1 MKRILVPLDGSDFAE
16 GALSTAVALAMRDG
30 AKLQLLCVV
39 PTEPPF
45 GFTDEA
51 MQVGWV
57 DEVKALQQDYMKQMA
72 ARVAARSEDL
82 RVEASVSVGNVGA
95 TIREVSD
102 TLDADLV
109 ILTTHGRGAFG
120 RVWLG
125 STADQLLRC
134 LERPVLLLP
143 PTPAGEKP
151 FAEDPV
157 RQVLVPL
164 DGSQA
169 AEAALDALPLLLSAS
184 GDLKLTLASVVEDFS
199 VPSGYPQHATAT
211 GLVEEERKRMTA
223 YLAAVSQ
230 RVEHKGM
237 GVPET
242 HVLVADSAARG
253 LLRFCRRTEVDA
265 IALSTHG
272 RGGVSRLLLGSVADK
287 LIRGAGIPVLVV
299 RRRVRASTEDAPDST
314 AFGT

>member
-16 GALSTAVALAMRDG
+16 SALSTAVALATRDG
-30 AKLQLLCVV
+30 AKLQLLSVV

-45 GFTDEA
+45 GFTDDA
-51 MQVGWV
+51 MLVGWV
-57 DEVKALQQDYMKQMA
+57 DEAKALQRDYMKQMA
-72 ARVAARSEDL
+72 TRVAARSEDL
-82 RVEASVSVGNVGA
+82 HVEASVSVGNVGA

-102 TLDADLV
+102 ALDVDLV

-125 STADQLLRC
+125 GTADQLLRS

-151 FAEDPV
+151 FAEEPV
-157 RQVLVPL
+157 RHVLVPL
-164 DGSQA
+164 DGSEA
-169 AEAALDALPLLLSAS
+169 AEAALDELPLLLSALE
-184 GDLKLTLASVVEDFS
+184 DVQLTLVSVVEDFS
-199 VPSGYPQHATAT
+199 VPSGYPQHATSA
-211 GLVEEERKRMTA
+211 GLVQEERERMTA
-223 YLAAVSQ
+223 YLAAVSGRLEQ
-230 RVEHKGM
+230 DEI
-237 GVPET
+237 GVAET

-253 LLRFCRRTEVDA
+253 LLRFCRETEVDA

-299 RRRVRASTEDAPDST
+299 RRPQKN
-314 AFGT
+314 G